1 MKQGWQEALKNELPQ
16 EILLWDHHSLV
27 KFSNDMH
34 HLSPVLENAL
44 AGKLA
49 DCIAVPTTLAELD
62 RVIAFAARWEVPL
75 TPRGGGTCNYGQCVP
90 LTGGIVIDV
99 TKLNRVLEIGDG
111 YMRVEPGANM
121 GRMETAAREAG
132 QEMLLLPTTFK
143 KSTLAGFLMGG
154 FGGVGSIAW
163 GTIWDG
169 MVERLT
175 IRTVEMEPRTVVVQG
190 EEIQPYLHSYGTIG
204 IITEI
209 RVALAPKTK
218 WIQYGV
224 TFDDWQTAARFGYEL
239 ADDDLIRKRLVS
251 VNEWPI
257 PSYFTPFKLPTDRAL
272 VFVMLD
278 ADHEQRLQV
287 LAARWRGRIDMQLPY
302 DEYHKKLGISDFSF
316 GHYRLWVQKQDPA
329 YTNIQ
334 LFLDPERYIEQFEAI
349 KAEFPDL
356 LVHIEF
362 MRKGTRLALMGTP
375 IFRYET
381 EARIQRLKERCIAHG
396 AKVDD
401 PHTYDL
407 EGGGRAYS
415 VDTLWAIKHSNDP
428 LLLLNQE
435 KLSRPKAAQ

>member
-1 MKQGWQEALKNELPQ
+1 MKQGWQETLQRALPE
-16 EILLWDHHSLV
+16 EAMLWDHASLV

-34 HLSPVLENAL
+34 HLSPVLTEAL
-44 AGKLA
+44 EGKIA
-49 DCIAVPTTLAELD
+49 DCIAVPRTLEELD
-62 RVIAFAARWEVPL
+62 QVIIVAASYEVPL

-90 LTGGIVIDV
+90 LTGGIVVDV
-99 TKLNRVLEIGDG
+99 TKLNRVIEMGDG

-121 GRMETAAREAG
+121 GRMETLAREAG

-143 KSTLAGFLMGG
+143 KSTLAGFIMGG

-169 MVERLT
+169 MVERLS
-175 IRTVEMEPRTVVVQG
+175 IRTVEPEPQTIVVEG
-190 EEIQPYLHSYGTIG
+190 KDIQPYLHSYGTIG

-209 RVALAPKTK
+209 QVKLAPKTK

-224 TFDDWQTAARFGYEL
+224 TFADWQTAAQFGYAL
-239 ADDDLIRKRLVS
+239 AEDRAIRKRLVS

-278 ADHEQRLQV
+278 ADHEEQLRALTSH
-287 LAARWRGRIDMQLPY
+287 WDGRVDMELPY

-316 GHYRLWVQKQDPA
+316 GHYRLWVQKKEPA

-334 LFLDPERYIEQFEAI
+334 LFLDPSRYLEQFEAI

-362 MRKGTRLALMGTP
+362 MIRGGKLAMMGTP
-375 IFRYET
+375 IFRYQT
-381 EARIQRLKERCIAHG
+381 EARIQQLKACCIAHG

-407 EGGGRAYS
+407 EGGGRAYA
-415 VDTLWAIKHSNDP
+415 VDTLWSIKRVNDP

-435 KLSRPKAAQ
+435 KLSLPKAAR